1 MHKKDALGRYG
12 EELAARFLAKQGWTI
27 LDRNW
32 RCSTGELDIVAERD
46 RILVICEVK
55 ARRSLR
61 FGSPL
66 EAVTPEKLQ
75 RLRRLAGAWIAAH
88 PQHRETVRIDVIAVL
103 VDDAGMTQLQHIEG
117 VC

>member
-75 RLRRLAGAWIAAH
+75 RLRRLAGAWIASH
-88 PQHRETVRIDVIAVL
+88 PQHSETVRIDVISVL
-103 VDDAGMTQLQHIEG
+103 VDDAGMTRLQHIEG
-117 VC
+117 VS

>member
-12 EELAARFLAKQGWTI
+12 EALAARFLTQHGWSL

-32 RCSTGELDIVAERD
+32 RCAAGELDIVAERAG
-46 RILVICEVK
+46 IVAVCEVK
-55 ARRSLR
+55 TRRSLR

-66 EAVTPEKLQ
+66 EAVTGEKAQ
-75 RLRRLAGAWIAAH
+75 RLRRLAAQWLASKGTTRAD
-88 PQHRETVRIDVIAVL
+88 VRIDVISVL
-103 VDDAGMTQLQHIEG
+103 VDDAGFTHVQHIEG

>member
-12 EELAARFLAKQGWTI
+12 EELAARFLTRQGWKI

-32 RCSTGELDIVAERD
+32 RCSAGELDIVASRGQV
-46 RILVICEVK
+46 LAICEVK
-55 ARRSLR
+55 TRRSLR

-66 EAVTPEKLQ
+66 EAVTPQKVQ
-75 RLRRLAGAWIAAH
+75 RLRRLAGLWIAEHA
-88 PQHRETVRIDVIAVL
+88 QHAEAVRIDAVSVL
-103 VDDAGMTQLQHIEG
+103 IDDAGMTRVQHIEG